1 MRLQFEKTILSSW
14 NALNIYIF
22 LNFTKNCENTYFI
35 MFFVV
40 FSTDNVVLRCF
51 FASCHVWFKYSVKC
65 SDTAKGLKKCVHT
78 IKEKK
83 EDLARMSTDIQQGE
97 GNWPKCQLT
106 VNRGRGDWSMC
117 QLTVS
122 MGTKVLACCQ
132 RGPWLSKHM
141 MQSIWFWLI
150 LWFPLAND
158 YYVCDVDSLNKKV
171 WCNYIN
177 CCDVVNKVSS
187 Y

>member
-97 GNWPKCQLT
+97 GGWPKCQLT
-106 VNRGRGDWSMC
+106 VNRVSADCQHGDQSLSLLSTWTMIK
-117 QLTVS
+117 QTYDAINMVLTYLMVS
-122 MGTKVLACCQ
+122 F
-132 RGPWLSKHM
+132 S
-141 MQSIWFWLI
+141 
-150 LWFPLAND
+150 
-158 YYVCDVDSLNKKV
+158 
-171 WCNYIN
+171 
-177 CCDVVNKVSS
+177 
-187 Y
+187 